1 MWLTPGSWEAA
12 PVFKSRLAS
21 GPVKCGK
28 DVCASFLQDRSPPG
42 FPPLLRGALGPNKV
56 RSHFTGP
63 RLTLPQLGAN
73 HCGSLFE
80 EPGLC
85 VTCGLG
91 ASHVGF
97 P

>member
-1 MWLTPGSWEAA
+1 MWLTPGSWEAT
-12 PVFKSRLAS
+12 PVFKSQLAS
-21 GPVKCGK
+21 WPVKCGR

-42 FPPLLRGALGPNKV
+42 FPLLLRGALGPNKV

-63 RLTLPQLGAN
+63 WLTLPQLGAN
-73 HCGSLFE
+73 HCGS
-80 EPGLC
+80 LC

>member
-1 MWLTPGSWEAA
+1 M
-12 PVFKSRLAS
+12 FKSRLAS

-56 RSHFTGP
+56 RSLFTGP